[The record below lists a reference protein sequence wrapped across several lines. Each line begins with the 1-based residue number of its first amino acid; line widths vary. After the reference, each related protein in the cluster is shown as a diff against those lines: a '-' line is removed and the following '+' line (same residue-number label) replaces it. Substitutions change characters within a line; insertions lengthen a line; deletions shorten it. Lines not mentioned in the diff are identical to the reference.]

1 MIIHYQLRILQVQT
15 TRHVISIFLYRHT
28 ALNSTFNNSVR
39 VLVEFS
45 LNVGWY
51 SNHVWL
57 NKLAQLVKSSI
68 VWPILNTETEY
79 FTVSELSDIVLV
91 FEAVGVYQTVFFRKI
106 KHSNQRFF

>member
-1 MIIHYQLRILQVQT
+1 MKNPKSPLSSLDVVVVVDCLRLRNNLGCEGIKFVLDIRRNHY
-15 TRHVISIFLYRHT
+15 
-28 ALNSTFNNSVR
+28 
-39 VLVEFS
+39 
-45 LNVGWY
+45 
-51 SNHVWL
+51 HVWL

-79 FTVSELSDIVLV
+79 FTVSKLSDIVLV